1 MQDEDRKLSAAEP
14 KAKINHHSIGVNE
27 TSFDHGPNQPVQN
40 EDRKRLA
47 NRRSFK
53 ESPSSPV
60 PETSQDEAV
69 TRPSRR
75 QRAVVSYAEPN
86 LRDKM
91 RRPTKQFADAVTG
104 GNSRRASNPQSSRT
118 SIDDGNEEEKDINV
132 NSKRSSHG
140 ADATDDATDSLIPL
154 KSQEHLPK
162 QVMSMVS
169 QRKRKTLPA
178 NHEDS
183 SAYHSTEATAQTD
196 PTCTTYRNAMHD
208 EQEVEDTVADLE
220 NEFTGRSEAQSASET
235 LAIPTSQR
243 QSTKSVR
250 PARRHSS
257 NPKSSGRGHP
267 SQRDANSTDFPEGTM
282 LDFDLSMVEKTDKG
296 ILDAGLPGTSPE
308 QSVPLGMGGR
318 QNRRGQRVGAR
329 RKSMML

>member
-14 KAKINHHSIGVNE
+14 KAGFNHHSIGVNE
-27 TSFDHGPNQPVQN
+27 GSFDHEPNRPVQN
-40 EDRKRLA
+40 EDRKCLA
-47 NRRSFK
+47 NRRSLK

-60 PETSQDEAV
+60 REMSQDEAV
-69 TRPSRR
+69 IRPSRR
-75 QRAVVSYAEPN
+75 QRAIVSYAEPN

-118 SIDDGNEEEKDINV
+118 SIGDDNEEEKDRNV
-132 NSKRSSHG
+132 NGKRSSHG
-140 ADATDDATDSLIPL
+140 ADATDDATDSPVAVEP
-154 KSQEHLPK
+154 QELSPK
-162 QVMSMVS
+162 HAMSMVS

-183 SAYHSTEATAQTD
+183 SAYHSSKATAQTD
-196 PTCTTYRNAMHD
+196 PTCTRYRNAMHD
-208 EQEVEDTVADLE
+208 EQEVEGTLADLE
-220 NEFTGRSEAQSASET
+220 NEITGRSEAQSASET
-235 LAIPTSQR
+235 LAIPTRQR

-250 PARRHSS
+250 PGRRHSS

-267 SQRDANSTDFPEGTM
+267 SQRGANSTDFAEGTM
-282 LDFDLSMVEKTDKG
+282 LGFDESMVEKTDKD
-296 ILDAGLPGTSPE
+296 ILDASLSGTPPD
-308 QSVPLGMGGR
+308 QSAPLRIDGR